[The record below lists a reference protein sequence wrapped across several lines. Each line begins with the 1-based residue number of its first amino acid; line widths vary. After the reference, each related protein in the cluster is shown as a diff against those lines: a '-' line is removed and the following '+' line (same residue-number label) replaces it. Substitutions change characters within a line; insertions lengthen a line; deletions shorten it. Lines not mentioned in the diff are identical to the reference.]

1 MEVSGEVADLL
12 VREGLQV
19 AEAAL
24 KLSGK
29 GAVNAAALVTALIK
43 ENYKV
48 VGKVGIERLNKEN
61 AEAVVIP
68 IRADDLQ
75 KFSSLAKKFGIL
87 YAVVEKNESRRDAVH
102 IISNTNY
109 AAQLNAVLEE
119 MSYPAFGKAKAGQN
133 SKKEPSRVQPETP
146 SRERGTGLTA
156 SNREDKPSVR
166 EHLAELKTIAD
177 GMSKQPQRN
186 RGKAR

>member
-24 KLSGK
+24 KLSGR

-68 IRADDLQ
+68 IRTEDLG
-75 KFSSLAKKFGIL
+75 KFGSLAKKFGVL
-87 YAVVEKNESRRDAVH
+87 YAAVEKTDGGREAVH

-119 MSYPAFGKAKAGQN
+119 MNYPVYSKSKGGQN
-133 SKKEPSRVQPETP
+133 SKKEMPRVQPETP

-156 SNREDKPSVR
+156 SMPEDKPSGR
-166 EHLAELKTIAD
+166 EHLAELKTVAD
-177 GMSKQPQRN
+177 SINKKPQRS

>member
-12 VREGLQV
+12 VREGIQLV
-19 AEAAL
+19 EAAL
-24 KLSGK
+24 RISGK
-29 GAVNAAALVTALIK
+29 GTISAAALVTAIAK

-68 IRADDLQ
+68 IRAEDMDNF
-75 KFSSLAKKFGIL
+75 KSLAKKFGVL
-87 YAVVEKNESRRDAVH
+87 YAAVEAERSEVGAVH

-119 MSYPAFGKAKAGQN
+119 MRYPIYSKAKGGQA
-133 SKKEPSRVQPETP
+133 SKKESSRAQQEPSF
-146 SRERGTGLTA
+146 RERGTGLTA
-156 SNREDKPSVR
+156 SGREDKPSVR
-166 EHLAELKTIAD
+166 EHLAELKTVAE
-177 GMSKQPQRN
+177 GMNKAPKRS
-186 RGKAR
+186 RGRAR